1 MPRANSL
8 ELDFR
13 QPEAEPVTSRSSQWR
28 GVQVEFSRLRLPAE
42 YEFSWSGSTHYLAL
56 HDLILADGEMLV
68 DDVPPTPGGDLRNKM
83 TFVPAA
89 CGLRGWARP
98 VPRQNTFTVVY
109 FDPAVLEQE
118 LQREGSAAALRP
130 HIYFNEPDLLATM
143 KKLEGAMSGTDLPA
157 SMLYA
162 ETLGLVAAL
171 EMFRFQNALEGQQA
185 RPGTLT
191 ATQQRMVRDF
201 IEDNLSA
208 DFGLDDLAS
217 VVGLSRYHF
226 SRCFKATFGMPPH
239 RFVTGR
245 KIDKARALL
254 SQPHLSI
261 ADIASGTGFN
271 SVANFSRTFRELQGM
286 TPSDFRR
293 HA

>member
-1 MPRANSL
+1 MPHADSL
-8 ELDFR
+8 ELEFR
-13 QPEAEPVTSRSSQWR
+13 QPEAEPVINRSSQWR

-42 YEFSWSGSTHYLAL
+42 YEFNWNGSTHYLAL
-56 HDLILADGEMLV
+56 HDLVLADGEMFV

-89 CGLRGWARP
+89 CGLRGWAKP

-118 LQREGSAAALRP
+118 LQIEGAASTLQP
-130 HIYFNEPDLLATM
+130 HIYFNEPDLLSTM
-143 KKLEGAMSGTDLPA
+143 KKLEGAMSGADFST
-157 SMLYA
+157 STLYA

-171 EMFRFQNALEGQQA
+171 EMFRFQSALEKQQP

-191 ATQQRMVRDF
+191 AAQQRIVQDF

-245 KIDKARALL
+245 KIDKAREML
-254 SQPHLSI
+254 SQPNVSI
-261 ADIASGTGFN
+261 AETASGTGFN

-286 TPSDFRR
+286 SPSDFRR
-293 HA
+293 VV